1 MKTWQRVLAWF
12 LGGCLIVGAICFFT
26 QTSLSDGDNQI
37 EKEKKALISEFNS
50 NKENIF
56 SQINQLITE
65 EKYDEAISLAS
76 KYQVTEDEALLKL
89 KDQAQAELTKVN
101 TQKQITDLS
110 NELNVTPESELQ
122 KRFDLYSKLL
132 ELVPDNSEYKTK
144 YAELKP
150 IVERQQMISS
160 QFTDEN
166 GVHRKLEK
174 FIKFKLKDV
183 STYKHLETKYVE
195 NDDDTLTITIT
206 FKGKKDGSNKITKNT
221 VKAIVDLNGNPIRII
236 SWK

>member
-12 LGGCLIVGAICFFT
+12 LGGCLIVGAFCFFT

-76 KYQVTEDEALLKL
+76 KYQVTEDQALLKL

-110 NELNVTPESELQ
+110 NELNTTPESELQ

-206 FKGKKDGSNKITKNT
+206 FKGKKDDSSKITKNT

>member
-12 LGGCLIVGAICFFT
+12 LGGCLIVGAFWFFT
-26 QTSLSDGDNQI
+26 QISLSDGDNQI

-65 EKYDEAISLAS
+65 EKYDAAISLAS
-76 KYQVTEDEALLKL
+76 KYQVTEDQALLKL
-89 KDQAQAELTKVN
+89 KDQAQAELTKVKI
-101 TQKQITDLS
+101 QKQITDLS
-110 NELNVTPESELQ
+110 NELNTTPESELQ

-132 ELVPDNSEYKTK
+132 ELVPDNTEYKTK

-206 FKGKKDGSNKITKNT
+206 FKGKKDDSSKITKNT